1 MDCAAPCAHES
12 AGLNPD
18 KVIEPNKHA
27 REEHVPMRHTVFA
40 ARLATAAS
48 TIAAAAALLA
58 GATGAAAQERPSD
71 LAELPPV
78 PTDYDPGK
86 TAWGDPD
93 ISHSYQIEYLN
104 NARVLFQR
112 PVEYGDRFWQTD
124 EEHARRIAAAERS
137 DGNFTQANEN
147 GIGAGGTQGLADW
160 VKTSPFAW
168 RTSMLVS
175 PANGQLP
182 PFTAKGKELHETGRS
197 GWVPGIE
204 YDWVSDFDSWDRCVS
219 RGFPASMYP
228 FRYNNGIR
236 VFQGPGYV
244 AIHLEMLG
252 NRVIPLRSGSNP
264 QHWPAPV
271 EAWLG
276 NSVGWWEGNTLV
288 IETTNIKSG
297 DGVSHDHFAR
307 NGSPLNL
314 ATQAVPPYNTI
325 PTSTQ
330 AKTVERLTMTGP
342 NSLMHE
348 LTYSDP
354 EVFTAPWTT
363 RVEWIRDDDYEFFE
377 YACHE
382 GNRMPRDYITASRAK
397 RRDIAAGLVDAN
409 APDDRAQWA
418 RIFDRDPA
426 VAPPPAPPGGAA
438 APPPPTP
445 PARTGG

>member
-1 MDCAAPCAHES
+1 MRHHGFATRIFAATSALALV
-12 AGLNPD
+12 AGLG
-18 KVIEPNKHA
+18 
-27 REEHVPMRHTVFA
+27 
-40 ARLATAAS
+40 
-48 TIAAAAALLA
+48 A
-58 GATGAAAQERPSD
+58 GTAAAQNRPAD
-71 LAELPPV
+71 PTALPPV
-78 PTDYDPGK
+78 PTDYQPPK
-86 TAWGDPD
+86 TAWGDPN
-93 ISHSYQIEYLN
+93 ISHSYQIEFVQTT
-104 NARVLFQR
+104 RILFQR
-112 PVEYGDRFWQTD
+112 PTEYGDRYWQTE

-182 PFTAKGKELHETGRS
+182 AFTPQGKALHEAGRS

-236 VFQGPGYV
+236 VFQAPGHI
-244 AIHLEMLG
+244 AIYLEMLG
-252 NRVIPLRSGSNP
+252 NRVIPLVANEAAARGYR
-264 QHWPAPV
+264 WPDET

-288 IETTNIKSG
+288 VETTNIKSG
-297 DGVSHDHFAR
+297 DSVSHDHYAR
-307 NGSPLNL
+307 NGSVLNI

-325 PTSTQ
+325 PTSKR
-330 AKTVERLTMTGP
+330 AKAVERFTMTGP
-342 NSLMHE
+342 NVLVHE
-348 LTYSDP
+348 LTYPDP

-397 RRDIAAGLVDAN
+397 RRDIAAGLVDPN

-426 VAPPPAPPGGAA
+426 VAAGPPPGQGGPPAP
-438 APPPPTP
+438 APAPT
-445 PARTGG
+445 RSGS

>member
-1 MDCAAPCAHES
+1 
-12 AGLNPD
+12 
-18 KVIEPNKHA
+18 
-27 REEHVPMRHTVFA
+27 MRHNGFA
-40 ARLATAAS
+40 ARLAGTASA
-48 TIAAAAALLA
+48 IAAVAAILG
-58 GATGAAAQERPSD
+58 GATGAVAQERP
-71 LAELPPV
+71 ANPTELPPV

-86 TAWGDPD
+86 TAWGDPN
-93 ISHSYQIEYLN
+93 ISHSFQIEFVQN
-104 NARVLFQR
+104 TRILFQR
-112 PVEYGDRFWQTD
+112 PVEYGDRFWQTE
-124 EEHARRIAAAERS
+124 EEHGRRITAAERS

-147 GIGAGGTQGLADW
+147 GIGAGGTQGLGDW
-160 VKTSPFAW
+160 VKSSPFAW

-182 PFTAKGKELHETGRS
+182 PFTPQGKALHESGRS

-252 NRVIPLRSGSNP
+252 NRMIPLVANQAAAQNYR
-264 QHWPAPV
+264 WPDKT

-297 DGVSHDHFAR
+297 DSATHDSYAR
-307 NGSPLNL
+307 NGSPLNI

-325 PTSTQ
+325 PTSKQ

-342 NSLMHE
+342 NALMHE

-363 RVEWIRDDDYEFFE
+363 RVEWIRDDNYEFFE

-382 GNRMPRDYITASRAK
+382 GNRMPRDYISASRAK

-438 APPPPTP
+438 GAPPANA
-445 PARTGG
+445 PAPSRGGSGGR